1 MSLQKIFCSTTIIV
15 GLFISV
21 DYGLC
26 DEFRC
31 RGYEREQRS
40 DDAGDWSWQSHF
52 VWTFLYIV
60 GLALWSLNY
69 TLLEG
74 HLVVSGV
81 RLQLYSLDLCKN
93 LSLCFTNFNQAV
105 ASSCSIF
112 VE

>member
-1 MSLQKIFCSTTIIV
+1 MSLQKIFSSTTIIV
-15 GLFISV
+15 GLCISV

-40 DDAGDWSWQSHF
+40 DDAGVWNWQSHF
-52 VWTFLYIV
+52 VWTFMYIV

-81 RLQLYSLDLCKN
+81 RLKL
-93 LSLCFTNFNQAV
+93 
-105 ASSCSIF
+105 
-112 VE
+112 